1 MAPRKPGLGKRWD
14 DVNSRTARISEGL
27 IPTTAPPT
35 DYEPEDIYEDYVVIP
50 RADRTRPQ
58 VEIPN
63 NFSPIDADVY
73 DAYTGIEWVTP
84 DDDPSNYG
92 QGPNRSTRVKA
103 HKFVP
108 YGALMNRAMGNQ
120 AATAA
125 GIKFGTVF
133 VRFQNND
140 NIYRYDHVPD
150 HVYQSFRNSNSKGK
164 FINDFLNN
172 YPYSPAP
179 SDANASDI

>member
-1 MAPRKPGLGKRWD
+1 MPRKPGLGKRWD
-14 DVNSRTARISEGL
+14 DVNSRTSRISEGL
-27 IPTTAPPT
+27 IPTSVPPE

-50 RADRTRPQ
+50 RADRNRPQ

-63 NFSPIDADVY
+63 DFSSIDEAVY
-73 DAYTGIEWVTP
+73 EAYTNIEWVTP

-108 YGALMNRAMGNQ
+108 YGPLMNRAMGNQ
-120 AATAA
+120 AAVSA
-125 GIKFGTVF
+125 GIKFGTVY
-133 VRFQNND
+133 VRFQNNN

-150 HVYQSFRNSNSKGK
+150 HIYQSFRNSNSKGK

-172 YPYSPAP
+172 YPYSPAG